1 MENKLD
7 KCLCGLKAD
16 YSVIIDV
23 STIRS
28 FKHKKIAKNTLINQG
43 FCLKHSLI
51 LANKGYI
58 VEEIK

>member
-1 MENKLD
+1 MEHRID

-28 FKHKKIAKNTLINQG
+28 LKHKKIAKNTLINQG